1 MRGVLYVISIVT
13 IMANSLNDSAF
24 IEEKL
29 KELDHMY
36 NTALHSGEKFSVLK
50 DIRDKI
56 NELLQQL
63 PLDGNTS
70 NENGHTSRAGKK

>member
-1 MRGVLYVISIVT
+1 
-13 IMANSLNDSAF
+13 MADSLNNTTL
-24 IEEKL
+24 IEQKL
-29 KELDHMY
+29 KELDHLY

-63 PLDGNTS
+63 PLDGDGTG
-70 NENGHTSRAGKK
+70 ENNHKGKTENR